1 MYTNTKKSQ
10 LQETIAEEVKLMP
23 PKKKKIIWKSK
34 NLKAENNSYKL
45 KNSIRQIVYLLNQH
59 NKITTII

>member
-23 PKKKKIIWKSK
+23 PKKK
-34 NLKAENNSYKL
+34 NLK
-45 KNSIRQIVYLLNQH
+45 I
-59 NKITTII
+59 

>member
-1 MYTNTKKSQ
+1 MYRNTKKPQS
-10 LQETIAEEVKLMP
+10 QETIAKEVELMP
-23 PKKKKIIWKSK
+23 QRKIIWKSK

>member
-23 PKKKKIIWKSK
+23 PKKKK
-34 NLKAENNSYKL
+34 NLK
-45 KNSIRQIVYLLNQH
+45 I
-59 NKITTII
+59 

>member
-23 PKKKKIIWKSK
+23 PKKKN
-34 NLKAENNSYKL
+34 NLK
-45 KNSIRQIVYLLNQH
+45 I
-59 NKITTII
+59 